1 MAQDEMLS
9 KLLSKAVE
17 LWLRSQVSHVQ
28 TLQLTIH
35 GTNQQLLSGE
45 IPQVDLTATHAVYQE
60 LHLSEV
66 ALTGKNIKINLRQ
79 ILRGKPIQLREPIS
93 LTGQLKLTAPDL
105 EASLSAPLL
114 STALDEL
121 LQTLV
126 ANSSHNSS
134 PSSPVIPQIP
144 TKIHWQQVTI
154 TPGALTLGGNWAM
167 SSPELVTL
175 ETGLALTPLQQL
187 ALTSPRLQLP
197 AQGSID
203 LKDFLLDLGSDVAIE
218 ELSVTA
224 GQLVC
229 QGQLTVQP

>member
-1 MAQDEMLS
+1 MLS
-9 KLLSKAVE
+9 KLLSKALQ
-17 LWLRSQVSHVQ
+17 LWLRSQVSQVQ
-28 TLQLTIH
+28 TLELTVH

-105 EASLSAPLL
+105 EASLTSPLL
-114 STALDEL
+114 SQALDEL
-121 LQTLV
+121 LQTLL
-126 ANSSHNSS
+126 ANSSNSSNSS
-134 PSSPVIPQIP
+134 PVFSQIP
-144 TKIHWQQVTI
+144 AKIHWQQATI
-154 TPGALTLGGNWAM
+154 TPGTLTLVGNSAIA
-167 SSPELVTL
+167 SPELITL
-175 ETGLALTPLQQL
+175 ETGLNLTPLHQF

-197 AQGSID
+197 TQGAID

>member
-1 MAQDEMLS
+1 MLS
-9 KLLSKAVE
+9 KLLSKALQ

-28 TLQLTIH
+28 TLELTVH

-126 ANSSHNSS
+126 TNSS
-134 PSSPVIPQIP
+134 PHIPGLPQIP
-144 TKIHWQQVTI
+144 AKIHWQQATI
-154 TPGALTLGGNWAM
+154 TPGTLILGGRCAE

-175 ETGLALTPLQQL
+175 ETGLTLTPPHQF
-187 ALTSPRLQLP
+187 ALTSPRLQL
-197 AQGSID
+197 ATQGAID

-218 ELSVTA
+218 ELSVTT

>member
-1 MAQDEMLS
+1 MAQDEILS

-66 ALTGKNIKINLRQ
+66 VLTGKNIKINLRQ

-93 LTGQLKLTAPDL
+93 LTGQLKLTDPDL

-126 ANSSHNSS
+126 ANSS
-134 PSSPVIPQIP
+134 PSSPVLPQIP

-154 TPGALTLGGNWAM
+154 APGTLILTGNWAID
-167 SSPELVTL
+167 SLELVTL
-175 ETGLALTPLQQL
+175 ETGLALTPLHQF

-229 QGQLTVQP
+229 QGRLTIQP